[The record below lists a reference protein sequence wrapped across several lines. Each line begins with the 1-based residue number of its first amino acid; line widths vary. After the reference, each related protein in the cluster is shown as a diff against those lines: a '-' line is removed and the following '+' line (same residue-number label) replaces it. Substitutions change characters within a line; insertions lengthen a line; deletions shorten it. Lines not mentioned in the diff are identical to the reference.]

1 MPRKSSH
8 FFYTRRRLLCDLTIG
23 AGTLTGGT
31 GGGVHPNPTEMGS
44 SWTAIIPALAA
55 DSAYVEAFGH
65 S

>member
-23 AGTLTGGT
+23 AGTLTGEQAAGSIL
-31 GGGVHPNPTEMGS
+31 NPTEMGS

-55 DSAYVEAFGH
+55 DPACVKAFGH